1 MSTRIF
7 ADGADL
13 DTMLKLAQDHRV
25 SGFTTN
31 PSLMR
36 RSGVNDYSG
45 FAAALLEH
53 ITDRPISF
61 EVFADTEDDI
71 RRQALTISKWATNVY
86 VKIPVTTTK
95 GEPLTD
101 LVRQLSRMGVKV
113 NVTAIFTLEQ
123 VQAITDAVAG
133 GAPSFIS
140 IFAGRIADTGRDPVP
155 LLEQALDIM
164 AAVPETECIWA
175 SPREILNY
183 VQAQSVGCHII
194 TMTVDLISKLD
205 LLGMD
210 LSQFSLATVRMFYED
225 AISAGY
231 QL

>member
-13 DTMLKLAQDHRV
+13 DTMLKLAQDHRF
-25 SGFTTN
+25 GFTTN

-95 GEPLTD
+95 
-101 LVRQLSRMGVKV
+101 VSR
-113 NVTAIFTLEQ
+113 
-123 VQAITDAVAG
+123 
-133 GAPSFIS
+133 
-140 IFAGRIADTGRDPVP
+140 
-155 LLEQALDIM
+155 
-164 AAVPETECIWA
+164 
-175 SPREILNY
+175 
-183 VQAQSVGCHII
+183 
-194 TMTVDLISKLD
+194 
-205 LLGMD
+205 
-210 LSQFSLATVRMFYED
+210 
-225 AISAGY
+225 
-231 QL
+231 

>member
-61 EVFADTEDDI
+61 EVFADTKNDI
-71 RRQALTISKWATNVY
+71 RRQAITISHWATNVY

-113 NVTAIFTLEQ
+113 NVTAVFTLEQ

-155 LLEQALDIM
+155 LLKRALKHNGRCARD
-164 AAVPETECIWA
+164 
-175 SPREILNY
+175 
-183 VQAQSVGCHII
+183 
-194 TMTVDLISKLD
+194 
-205 LLGMD
+205 
-210 LSQFSLATVRMFYED
+210 
-225 AISAGY
+225 
-231 QL
+231 